1 MKKHFLPA
9 TLAVL
14 CGLPVAT
21 YAAEE
26 PRQAEVAKLSA
37 DVMPFS
43 LKATTHIFTKTSD
56 GGRQRVVAKDAS
68 DVQQIQRVR
77 EHLHD
82 MQAQFQ
88 KGDFSGPSHVHG
100 TDMPGLARLE
110 AAKPGKLAISY
121 QDVASGAELI
131 YQTDDAKLVSAL
143 HTWFDSQISDH
154 GADAIAGHQHHGDMP
169 IQ

>member
-21 YAAEE
+21 YAAED

-88 KGDFSGPSHVHG
+88 KGDFSGPSHPWYRHAG
-100 TDMPGLARLE
+100 PRPARGRK
-110 AAKPGKLAISY
+110 ARQARHF
-121 QDVASGAELI
+121 VSGC
-131 YQTDDAKLVSAL
+131 
-143 HTWFDSQISDH
+143 
-154 GADAIAGHQHHGDMP
+154 G
-169 IQ
+169 

>member
-1 MKKHFLPA
+1 
-9 TLAVL
+9 
-14 CGLPVAT
+14 
-21 YAAEE
+21 
-26 PRQAEVAKLSA
+26 
-37 DVMPFS
+37 
-43 LKATTHIFTKTSD
+43 
-56 GGRQRVVAKDAS
+56 
-68 DVQQIQRVR
+68 VR

-100 TDMPGLARLE
+100 TDMPGLAQLE
-110 AAKPGKLAISY
+110 AAKPGKVAISY

-169 IQ
+169 VQ